1 MNKKIKYY
9 SILAL
14 CLFAPTALAN
24 TTLGTTEGGIHYKY
38 SMSGTGRYT
47 NRDGSTIVM
56 MFGYTI
62 NGCTIVRR
70 IPLGW
75 TLNAT
80 LTAPDGTTVP
90 VETFAANSSDISSI
104 TFRVK
109 APSLPKPEYLPAG
122 YTLDVSVGIGG
133 DIWVKPGYQ
142 GRDCSVVDGVTALPS
157 YPLLPSQIPLT
168 FTNTN
173 TGAVYKISLPV
184 TLKLPAGEEA
194 KSVTIVH
201 PNNISAIANSDGS
214 YEQVLLET
222 TGTANASVLI
232 TTSITPNE
240 VARNAQ
246 ILKTNG
252 GNCTTMN
259 VGDKCKLLLG
269 PGTVVPGK
277 TTSGSI
283 TINAQ
288 LR

>member
-47 NRDGSTIVM
+47 NRDGSTLAM
-56 MFGYTI
+56 MFGYAI
-62 NGCTIVRR
+62 KDCTIVRK

-80 LTAPDGTTVP
+80 LTAPDGTAVP
-90 VETFAANSSDISSI
+90 VVTSVINDSTSGGLAFAVA
-104 TFRVK
+104 
-109 APSLPKPEYLPAG
+109 APSLPKPEFLPAG
-122 YTLDVSVGIGG
+122 YTLDVSVSAGG

-142 GRDCSVVDGVTALPS
+142 GRDCSVVDGVLQIPYPILPV
-157 YPLLPSQIPLT
+157 QIPLT

-184 TLKLPAGEEA
+184 TLKLPAGEVA

>member
-24 TTLGTTEGGIHYKY
+24 TTLSTTEGGIHYKY

-47 NRDGSTIVM
+47 NRDGRTM
-56 MFGYTI
+56 FMGFGYVI
-62 NGCTIVRR
+62 NDCTIVRR

-90 VETFAANSSDISSI
+90 VETFVMNLGTSDAIS
-104 TFRVK
+104 FGVR
-109 APSLPKPEYLPAG
+109 APSLPKPEFLPAG
-122 YTLDVSVGIGG
+122 YTLDVSLSAGG

-142 GRDCSVVDGVTALPS
+142 GRDCSVDDGTSLSS
-157 YPLLPSQIPLT
+157 YPLLPSQTPLT

>member
-1 MNKKIKYY
+1 MNKKIKY

-56 MFGYTI
+56 MFGYVI
-62 NGCTIVRR
+62 NDCTIVRR

-75 TLNAT
+75 TVNAT

-90 VETFAANSSDISSI
+90 VDTSLLNTGSMSNAISFAV
-104 TFRVK
+104 R
-109 APSLPKPEYLPAG
+109 APSLPNPEYLPAG
-122 YTLDVSVGIGG
+122 YTLDVSVSVGG

-142 GRDCSVVDGVTALPS
+142 GRDCSVNDGTSLSS